1 MKCQQI
7 KCLIYL
13 TPVSLKQMI
22 SGRPHSVA
30 DDDIIMHNRSGALME
45 AFGSSLDELIP
56 LTPEQ
61 QIFIDGSDSDS
72 DEPLHISGGK
82 VDTFPTIHME
92 DLLKDDELWDQ
103 PLQLDAS
110 QLEEIRQ
117 YFDNGYF
124 EGKPVIVPPSLANAL
139 IEKAK
144 EVVETRLERLENKID
159 VLETRINTQKG
170 EKAQEKDTLQTTPTE
185 AQIQEMMQVFNK
197 MSVIPELPE
206 HFSTLCQEIKVKPE
220 DVMMHARNDC
230 IVNAM
235 KTIFEKKSKVGESK
249 IEPDMTLLE
258 ELLSKVPQK
267 KKNKKRKQK
276 RVDFLEHV
284 EEFERLND
292 DTLVALTAAEAE
304 PLQFRLEDLPEGIEG
319 EPTSSLLERLR
330 NLHLLFN
337 TREEHFRAILQRH
350 QLATQLTKARS
361 AQLAMS
367 MHKLSERVHQAEAH
381 QATQH
386 HTEDQLRAQLRL
398 YVEKFRQVEQTLA
411 RSNEL
416 FGTFRKEME
425 QMSTKLNNLE
435 RDNVNLV
442 SKNATL
448 SRNIIDMVDERTRQA
463 ATIEQLTQQ
472 KARLANLC
480 RSMQHERNVAL
491 GRDSRGTGEG
501 PSPTSLDPK

>member
-1 MKCQQI
+1 
-7 KCLIYL
+7 
-13 TPVSLKQMI
+13 
-22 SGRPHSVA
+22 
-30 DDDIIMHNRSGALME
+30 
-45 AFGSSLDELIP
+45 
-56 LTPEQ
+56 
-61 QIFIDGSDSDS
+61 
-72 DEPLHISGGK
+72 
-82 VDTFPTIHME
+82 ME

-124 EGKPVIVPPSLANAL
+124 EGKPVIVPQSLANAL

-159 VLETRINTQKG
+159 VLETRINTQKN
-170 EKAQEKDTLQTTPTE
+170 EKAQEKEMLQTTPTE
-185 AQIQEMMQVFNK
+185 TQIQEMMQVFNR

-206 HFSTLCQEIKVKPE
+206 HFSALCQEVQVKPE
-220 DVMMHARNDC
+220 DIMMHARSEY

-235 KTIFEKKSKVGESK
+235 KTIFEKRSK
-249 IEPDMTLLE
+249 IGEGKTGADVVLLE
-258 ELLSKVPQK
+258 ELLCEAPQK

-276 RVDFLEHV
+276 KIDFLEHV
-284 EEFERLND
+284 EEFERLNG
-292 DTLVALTAAEAE
+292 DTLIALTAAEAE
-304 PLQFRLEDLPEGIEG
+304 PLHLFLDSLPENIED
-319 EPTSSLLERLR
+319 EASSSLVERLK

-337 TREEHFRAILQRH
+337 TREGHFRAVLQRH
-350 QLATQLTKARS
+350 QLATQLTKTRS

-367 MHKLSERVHQAEAH
+367 MHKLSERVHQAETH
-381 QATQH
+381 QTIQH

-448 SRNIIDMVDERTRQA
+448 SRNIIDMVDERTKQA
-463 ATIEQLTQQ
+463 TTIEQLTQQ

-480 RSMQHERNVAL
+480 RSMQQERNIAL
-491 GRDSRGTGEG
+491 GRDTKSAKSVKEC
-501 PSPTSLDPK
+501 PLSTSLDPQVKE

>member
-1 MKCQQI
+1 M
-7 KCLIYL
+7 L
-13 TPVSLKQMI
+13 T
-22 SGRPHSVA
+22 GRPHSTTA
-30 DDDIIMHNRSGALME
+30 DDRILHNRSGAMMD
-45 AFGSSLDELIP
+45 AFGSSLDELMS

-61 QIFIDGSDSDS
+61 QAFADDSDS
-72 DEPLHISGGK
+72 EEPLQINSTCSK
-82 VDTFPTIHME
+82 TSIFPAIHME

-144 EVVETRLERLENKID
+144 EVVETRLERLESKID
-159 VLETRINTQKG
+159 VLETRINTQKS
-170 EKAQEKDTLQTTPTE
+170 EKVQEREVLRTTPSE

-206 HFSTLCQEIKVKPE
+206 HFSALCQEIQVKPE
-220 DVMMHARNDC
+220 SIMMHARNEC

-235 KTIFEKKSKVGESK
+235 KTIFEKKPRSGEGK
-249 IEPDMTLLE
+249 IEPDVALLE
-258 ELLSKVPQK
+258 ELLSEAPQK
-267 KKNKKRKQK
+267 KKSKKKKQK
-276 RVDFLEHV
+276 RIDFLEHV
-284 EEFERLND
+284 EEFERLNG
-292 DTLVALTAAEAE
+292 DTLTALTAAEAE
-304 PLQFRLEDLPEGIEG
+304 PLYFHLNDLPEGIEN
-319 EPTSSLLERLR
+319 EPSSSLVGRLK
-330 NLHLLFN
+330 NLHALFN
-337 TREEHFRAILQRH
+337 TREEHFRATLQRH
-350 QLATQLTKARS
+350 QLATQLTKTRS

-367 MHKLSERVHQAEAH
+367 MHKLSERVQQAEAH

-448 SRNIIDMVDERTRQA
+448 SRNIIDMVDERTKQA

-480 RSMQHERNVAL
+480 RSMQHERNIAL
-491 GRDSRGTGEG
+491 GRDSKGEKSVREG
-501 PSPTSLDPK
+501 STPTTLDPK